1 MRTRIGD
8 VALADPDIALS
19 NDIIRN
25 CVHCGTCL
33 SHCPTY
39 QVRHDENDS
48 PRGRIVLIRNM
59 YETGGAPDAKTVAH
73 LDRCLTCLACEA
85 ICPSDVQYSKLIA
98 HGREYVESRYRR
110 PLVQRVIRHALSL
123 LIPSRRLFRA
133 ALAAG
138 KVFRPLRSAF
148 GGTLRAMLEMTPAGP
163 LPPASA
169 VDRAQVFPA
178 RGVRR
183 ARVSLLN
190 GCVQTVLDPAIN
202 EATIRLLQR
211 HGVEVVV
218 AAGAGCCG
226 APAEHMGL
234 EDRALPLVKANIDA
248 WLREADGPGGL
259 DAIIVNT
266 SGCGTSLKA
275 YGHALRLD
283 PDWRDKA
290 ARVSALA
297 KDISEFMAAL
307 GLQAP
312 VVPTALRVVYHA
324 ACSMQ
329 HGQRI
334 VRPPLDL
341 LRAAGFEVVEPPDS
355 FMCCGSAGVYN
366 LLQPAI
372 AGELKQRK
380 VAAIRS
386 THAEVAASGNIGC
399 MTQLADA
406 IAIPF
411 VHTVQLLDWATGGPL
426 PEALRD
432 SAAIRPLH
440 NAVDATVVTAHD
452 E

>member
-1 MRTRIGD
+1 MRTRID
-8 VALADPDIALS
+8 AAALADPGIALS
-19 NDIIRN
+19 NDIIRS

-48 PRGRIVLIRNM
+48 PRGRIVLMRNM
-59 YETGGAPDAKTVAH
+59 YESGGAPDPKTVAH

-98 HGREYVESRYRR
+98 HGREYVETHYRR
-110 PLVQRVIRHALSL
+110 PPVQDAIRRALAV
-123 LIPSRRLFRA
+123 LIPSRPLFRA

-138 KVFRPLRSAF
+138 RLFRPLRSAF
-148 GGTLRAMLEMTPAGP
+148 GGTLRAMLEMAPAAP
-163 LPPASA
+163 LPAASP

-178 RGVRR
+178 RGPRH

-218 AAGAGCCG
+218 AHGAGCCG
-226 APAEHMGL
+226 APAEHMGR
-234 EDRALPLVKANIDA
+234 EAQALPLVKANIEA
-248 WLREADGPGGL
+248 WLREADGPAGL

-275 YGHALRLD
+275 YGHTLRLD
-283 PDWRDKA
+283 PAWRDGA
-290 ARVSALA
+290 TRVSALA
-297 KDISEFMAAL
+297 KDITEFMAQL

-312 VVPTALRVVYHA
+312 VIPPGMRVAYHA

-334 VRPPLDL
+334 VHPPLDL
-341 LRAAGFEVVEPPDS
+341 LRDAGFDVVQPSDS

-366 LLQPAI
+366 LLQPEI
-372 AGELKQRK
+372 AGELKRRK
-380 VAAIRS
+380 VAAIRA
-386 THAEVAASGNIGC
+386 TAADIAAAGNIGC
-399 MTQLADA
+399 MTQLAGA
-406 IAIPF
+406 VGMPF
-411 VHTVQLLDWATGGPL
+411 VHTVQLLDWATGGPV
-426 PEALRD
+426 PDALRA
-432 SAAIRPLH
+432 SV
-440 NAVDATVVTAHD
+440 AVRRKRDGA
-452 E
+452 

>member
-1 MRTRIGD
+1 MRTRIRD
-8 VALADPDIALS
+8 TVLIDPDIALS
-19 NDIIRN
+19 NDIIRS

-48 PRGRIVLIRNM
+48 PRGRIVLMRNM
-59 YETGGAPDAKTVAH
+59 YESGGAPDPKTVEH

-98 HGREYVESRYRR
+98 HGREYVESHYRR
-110 PLVQRVIRHALSL
+110 PLVHRAIRRALAG
-123 LIPSRRLFRA
+123 LIPRRGMFRA
-133 ALAAG
+133 ALAVG
-138 KVFRPLRSAF
+138 RLFWPLRSVF
-148 GGTLRAMLEMTPAGP
+148 GGTPRAMLEMTPRKP
-163 LPPASA
+163 LPKASP
-169 VDRAQVFPA
+169 VDRPQVFPA
-178 RGVRR
+178 QGPRR

-211 HGVEVVV
+211 HGVEVVI
-218 AAGAGCCG
+218 ARGAGCCG
-226 APAEHMGL
+226 APAEHMGH
-234 EDRALPLVKANIDA
+234 EVQALQLAKSNIDA
-248 WLREADGPGGL
+248 WLHEVDGPEGL

-283 PDWRDKA
+283 PAWKDKA
-290 ARVSALA
+290 ARISALA
-297 KDISEFMAAL
+297 RDISEFMTQV
-307 GLQAP
+307 GLRTP
-312 VVPTALRVVYHA
+312 VIVPGFRVVYHA

-334 VRPPLDL
+334 VHQPIDL
-341 LRAAGFEVVEPPDS
+341 LNAAGFDVVQPSDY

-366 LLQPAI
+366 LLQPEI
-372 AGELKQRK
+372 ANELKRRK
-380 VAAIRS
+380 VAAIS
-386 THAEVAASGNIGC
+386 ATGATIAASGNIGC

-406 IAIPF
+406 VSVPF

-426 PEALRD
+426 PGALQDIIKTRG
-432 SAAIRPLH
+432 SYHA
-440 NAVDATVVTAHD
+440 

>member
-1 MRTRIGD
+1 MRTRID
-8 VALADPDIALS
+8 VAALADPDIALS

-48 PRGRIVLIRNM
+48 PRGRIVLMRNM
-59 YETGGAPDAKTVAH
+59 YEQGGAPDPKTVEH

-98 HGREYVESRYRR
+98 HGREYVETHYDR
-110 PLVQRVIRHALSL
+110 PPVQRTIRRALTV
-123 LIPSRRLFRA
+123 LIPSRPLFRA

-138 KVFRPLRSAF
+138 RLFRPLRSAF
-148 GGTLRAMLEMTPAGP
+148 GGTLRAMLEMAPAAP
-163 LPPASA
+163 LPAPSP

-178 RGVRR
+178 QGPRR

-211 HGVEVVV
+211 HGVEVVI
-218 AAGAGCCG
+218 ARGAGCCG
-226 APAEHMGL
+226 APAEHMGR
-234 EDRALPLVKANIDA
+234 EAQALPLAKANIDA
-248 WLREADGPGGL
+248 WLSEADGPEGL

-283 PDWRDKA
+283 PAWKDKA

-297 KDISEFMAAL
+297 KDISEFMVQL

-312 VVPTALRVVYHA
+312 VIAPGLRVVYHA

-334 VRPPLDL
+334 VHPPLDL
-341 LRAAGFEVVEPPDS
+341 LRDAGFDVVQPADS

-366 LLQPAI
+366 LLQPEI
-372 AGELKQRK
+372 AGELKRRK
-380 VAAIRS
+380 VAAIRA
-386 THAEVAASGNIGC
+386 TVAEIAAAGNIGC
-399 MTQLADA
+399 MTQLAGA
-406 IAIPF
+406 VGVPF
-411 VHTVQLLDWATGGPL
+411 VHTVQLLDWATGGPV
-426 PEALRD
+426 PDALRD
-432 SAAIRPLH
+432 SVAVRRKRDAA
-440 NAVDATVVTAHD
+440 
-452 E
+452 

>member
-8 VALADPDIALS
+8 AALADPDIALS
-19 NDIIRN
+19 NDIIRT

-48 PRGRIVLIRNM
+48 PRGRIVLMRNM
-59 YETGGAPDAKTVAH
+59 YETGGAPDPKTVEH

-98 HGREYVESRYRR
+98 HGREYVETHYRR
-110 PLVQRVIRHALSL
+110 PLAQRAIRRALTV
-123 LIPSRRLFRA
+123 LIPSPRLFRA

-138 KVFRPLRSAF
+138 KLFRPLRSAF
-148 GGTLRAMLEMTPAGP
+148 AGPLRAMLDMTPVAP
-163 LPPASA
+163 LPAASA
-169 VDRAQVFPA
+169 VDRPQVFPA
-178 RGVRR
+178 QGKRR

-211 HGVEVVV
+211 HGIEVVV
-218 AAGAGCCG
+218 ARGAGCCG

-234 EDRALPLVKANIDA
+234 DERALPMVKANIDA
-248 WLREADGPGGL
+248 WLREADGPDGL

-283 PDWRDKA
+283 PAWKDKA

-297 KDISEFMAAL
+297 KDISEFVAPL
-307 GLQAP
+307 GLKTP
-312 VVPTALRVVYHA
+312 VVPPGLRVVYHA

-341 LRAAGFEVVEPPDS
+341 LRDAGFDVVQPPDS

-372 AGELKQRK
+372 AGELKRRK

-386 THAEVAASGNIGC
+386 TDAEIAASGNIGC

-406 IAIPF
+406 AGIPF
-411 VHTVQLLDWATGGPL
+411 VHTVQLLDWATGGPV
-426 PEALRD
+426 PDALRD
-432 SAAIRPLH
+432 SAAVRR
-440 NAVDATVVTAHD
+440 ARGSG
-452 E
+452 

>member
-1 MRTRIGD
+1 MRTRIRD
-8 VALADPDIALS
+8 TVLIDPDIALS
-19 NDIIRN
+19 NDIIRS

-48 PRGRIVLIRNM
+48 PRGRIVLMRNM
-59 YETGGAPDAKTVAH
+59 YESGGAPDPKTVEH

-85 ICPSDVQYSKLIA
+85 ICPSDVQYSKLIT
-98 HGREYVESRYRR
+98 HGREYVENHYRR
-110 PLVQRVIRHALSL
+110 PLVQRATRRALAG
-123 LIPSRRLFRA
+123 LIPRRGMFRA
-133 ALAAG
+133 ALAVG
-138 KVFRPLRSAF
+138 RLFWPLRSVF
-148 GGTLRAMLEMTPAGP
+148 GGTPRAMLEMTPRKQ
-163 LPPASA
+163 LPKASP
-169 VDRAQVFPA
+169 VDRPQVFPA
-178 RGVRR
+178 QGPRR

-211 HGVEVVV
+211 HGVEVVI
-218 AAGAGCCG
+218 ARGAGCCG
-226 APAEHMGL
+226 APAEHMGH
-234 EDRALPLVKANIDA
+234 EAQALQLAKSNIDA
-248 WLREADGPGGL
+248 WLREADGPEGL

-283 PDWRDKA
+283 PAWKDKA
-290 ARVSALA
+290 ARISALA
-297 KDISEFMAAL
+297 RDISEFMTQI
-307 GLQAP
+307 GLRTP
-312 VVPTALRVVYHA
+312 VIVPGFRVVYHA

-334 VRPPLDL
+334 VHQPIDL
-341 LRAAGFEVVEPPDS
+341 LNAAGFDVVQPSDN

-366 LLQPAI
+366 LLQPEI
-372 AGELKQRK
+372 ADELKRRK
-380 VAAIRS
+380 VAAIS
-386 THAEVAASGNIGC
+386 ATGATIAASGNIGC

-406 IAIPF
+406 ISMPF

-426 PEALRD
+426 PGALQDIIKTRG
-432 SAAIRPLH
+432 SYHA
-440 NAVDATVVTAHD
+440 